1 MTVLGDK
8 LQEALDI
15 KKEDINSYV
24 WKGPRING
32 VQEEF
37 KLIAADYDTLKKWY
51 NRCITMLNNTDVH
64 TPGRL
69 VLVNIIDDQIARCR
83 AELLMRWLRKEK
95 QYTNIKCL
103 QDLRQIIA
111 NNKEILTPET
121 IKTYPICEVMSGLPI
136 EFQTVSVGKVLDA
149 CMDLLGVFDCSHVT
163 RNFIVKMGL
172 WFTPQELQNELCQRD
187 PNTGKPRNRLEV
199 VREILKVD
207 PAIRLR
213 ISETGLTFNEFKAI
227 FNIQKDKYSSYSSE
241 QLNVLAN
248 KILYRL
254 QNQCEEQAKQWQ
266 DKANE
271 IAKVA
276 NIKGWDVTR

>member
-8 LQEALDI
+8 LQEALNV
-15 KKEDINSYV
+15 KKEDVNSYV
-24 WKGPRING
+24 WKGPRVNG

-37 KLIAADYDTLKKWY
+37 KLIDADYDTLKKWY

-69 VLVNIIDDQIARCR
+69 VLVNIIDNQIARCR

-111 NNKEILTPET
+111 NNKDVLTPET

-136 EFQTVSVGKVLDA
+136 EFQTVSVGNVLDA

>member
-24 WKGPRING
+24 WKGPRVNG

-37 KLIAADYDTLKKWY
+37 KLIDADYDTLKKWY

-136 EFQTVSVGKVLDA
+136 EFQTVSVGNVLDA

>member
-15 KKEDINSYV
+15 KKEDVNSFV

-37 KLIAADYDTLKKWY
+37 KLIDADYDTLKKWY
-51 NRCITMLNNTDVH
+51 NRCITMLNNTDVR

-69 VLVNIIDDQIARCR
+69 VLINVIDDQIARCR

-111 NNKEILTPET
+111 NNKDVLTPET
-121 IKTYPICEVMSGLPI
+121 LKTYPICEVMSGLPI
-136 EFQTVSVGKVLDA
+136 EFQTVSVGSVLDA
-149 CMDLLGVFDCSHVT
+149 CMDLLGVFDSSHVT
-163 RNFIVKMGL
+163 RNFIIKMGL

-187 PNTGKPRNRLEV
+187 PETGKPRNRLEV

-207 PAIRLR
+207 PTIHLR

-227 FNIQKDKYSSYSSE
+227 YNIQKDKYSSYTSE

-248 KILYRL
+248 KVLYRL
-254 QNQCEEQAKQWQ
+254 QAQCEEQAKQWQ

>member
-8 LQEALDI
+8 LQEALDV
-15 KKEDINSYV
+15 KKEDVNSYV
-24 WKGPRING
+24 WKGPRVNG

-37 KLIAADYDTLKKWY
+37 KLIDADYDTLKKWY

-69 VLVNIIDDQIARCR
+69 VLINIIDDQIARCR
-83 AELLMRWLRKEK
+83 AELLMRWLRKKK

-163 RNFIVKMGL
+163 RNFIIKMGL

>member
-8 LQEALDI
+8 LQEALDV
-15 KKEDINSYV
+15 KKEDVNSYV

-37 KLIAADYDTLKKWY
+37 KLIDADYDTLKKWY

-69 VLVNIIDDQIARCR
+69 VLVNVIDDQIARCR

>member
-8 LQEALDI
+8 LQEALNV
-15 KKEDINSYV
+15 KKEDVNSYV
-24 WKGPRING
+24 WKGPRVNG

-37 KLIAADYDTLKKWY
+37 KLIDADYDTLKKWY

-111 NNKEILTPET
+111 NNKEVLTPET

-136 EFQTVSVGKVLDA
+136 EFQTVSVGNVLDA

-187 PNTGKPRNRLEV
+187 PNTSKPRNRLEV

>member
-8 LQEALDI
+8 LQEALNV
-15 KKEDINSYV
+15 KKEDVNSYV
-24 WKGPRING
+24 WKGPRVNG

-37 KLIAADYDTLKKWY
+37 KLIDADYDTLKKWY

-111 NNKEILTPET
+111 NNKEVLTPET

-136 EFQTVSVGKVLDA
+136 EFQTVSVGNVLDA

>member
-37 KLIAADYDTLKKWY
+37 KLIDADYDTLKKWY

>member
-15 KKEDINSYV
+15 KKEDVNSYV
-24 WKGPRING
+24 WKGPRVNG

-37 KLIAADYDTLKKWY
+37 KLIDANYDTLKKWY

-111 NNKEILTPET
+111 NNKEVLTPET

-136 EFQTVSVGKVLDA
+136 EFQTVSVGNVLDA

>member
-15 KKEDINSYV
+15 KKEDVNSFV

-37 KLIAADYDTLKKWY
+37 KLIDADYDTLKKWY
-51 NRCITMLNNTDVH
+51 NRCITMLNNTDVR

-69 VLVNIIDDQIARCR
+69 VLINVIDDQIARCR

-103 QDLRQIIA
+103 QDLRQVIA
-111 NNKEILTPET
+111 NNKDVLTPET
-121 IKTYPICEVMSGLPI
+121 LKTYPICEVMSGLPI
-136 EFQTVSVGKVLDA
+136 EFQTVSIGSVLDA
-149 CMDLLGVFDCSHVT
+149 CMDILGVFDSSHVT
-163 RNFIVKMGL
+163 RNFIIKMGL
-172 WFTPQELQNELCQRD
+172 WFTPQELNNELCQRD
-187 PNTGKPRNRLEV
+187 PETGKPRNRLEV

-207 PAIRLR
+207 PTIHLR

-227 FNIQKDKYSSYSSE
+227 YNIQKDKYSSYTSE

-248 KILYRL
+248 KVLYRL
-254 QNQCEEQAKQWQ
+254 QAQCEEQAKQWQ

-276 NIKGWDVTR
+276 NIKGWDVTK

>member
-15 KKEDINSYV
+15 KKEDVNSYV
-24 WKGPRING
+24 WKGPRVNG

-37 KLIAADYDTLKKWY
+37 KLIDADYDTLKKWY

-111 NNKEILTPET
+111 NNKEVLTPET

-136 EFQTVSVGKVLDA
+136 EFQTVSVGNVLDA

>member
-1 MTVLGDK
+1 MTVLGDE
-8 LQEALDI
+8 LQKALNE
-15 KKEDINSYV
+15 KKNDVNSYI
-24 WKGPRING
+24 WKGPRVNG

-37 KLIAADYDTLKKWY
+37 KLIDADYDTLKKWY

-111 NNKEILTPET
+111 NNKDVLTPET

-136 EFQTVSVGKVLDA
+136 EFQTVSVGNVLDA

>member
-8 LQEALDI
+8 LQEALNV
-15 KKEDINSYV
+15 KKEDVNSYV
-24 WKGPRING
+24 WKGPRVNG
-32 VQEEF
+32 IQEEF
-37 KLIAADYDTLKKWY
+37 KLIDADYDTLKKWY

-111 NNKEILTPET
+111 NNKEVLTPET

-136 EFQTVSVGKVLDA
+136 EFQTVSVGNVLDA

>member
-8 LQEALDI
+8 LQEALNV
-15 KKEDINSYV
+15 KKEDVNSYV
-24 WKGPRING
+24 WKGPRVNG

-37 KLIAADYDTLKKWY
+37 KLIDADYDTLKKWY

-111 NNKEILTPET
+111 NNKEVLTPET

-136 EFQTVSVGKVLDA
+136 EFQTVSVGNALDA

>member
-8 LQEALDI
+8 LQEALDV
-15 KKEDINSYV
+15 KKEDVNSYV
-24 WKGPRING
+24 WKGPRVNG

-37 KLIAADYDTLKKWY
+37 KLIDADYDTLKKWY

-69 VLVNIIDDQIARCR
+69 VLINIIDDQIARCR

>member
-8 LQEALDI
+8 LQEALNV
-15 KKEDINSYV
+15 KKEDVNSYV
-24 WKGPRING
+24 WKGPRVNG

-37 KLIAADYDTLKKWY
+37 KLIDADYDTLKKWY

-111 NNKEILTPET
+111 NNKEVLTPET
-121 IKTYPICEVMSGLPI
+121 IKTYPMCEVMSGLPI
-136 EFQTVSVGKVLDA
+136 EFQTVSVGNVLDA

>member
-15 KKEDINSYV
+15 KKEDVNSFV

-37 KLIAADYDTLKKWY
+37 KLIDADYDTLKKWY
-51 NRCITMLNNTDVH
+51 NRCITMLNNTDVR

-69 VLVNIIDDQIARCR
+69 ILINVIDDQIARCR

-111 NNKEILTPET
+111 DNKNVLTPET
-121 IKTYPICEVMSGLPI
+121 LKTYPICEVMGGLPI
-136 EFQTVSVGKVLDA
+136 EFQTVSVGIVLDA
-149 CMDLLGVFDCSHVT
+149 CMDMLGVFDSSHVT
-163 RNFIVKMGL
+163 RNFIIKMGL
-172 WFTPQELQNELCQRD
+172 WFTPQELQNELCQRN
-187 PNTGKPRNRLEV
+187 PETGKPRNRLEV

-207 PAIRLR
+207 PAIHLR

-227 FNIQKDKYSSYSSE
+227 YNIQKDKYSSYTSE

-248 KILYRL
+248 KVLYRL
-254 QNQCEEQAKQWQ
+254 QAQCEEQAKQWQ

>member
-8 LQEALDI
+8 LQEALDV
-15 KKEDINSYV
+15 KKEDVNSYV
-24 WKGPRING
+24 WKGPRVNG

-37 KLIAADYDTLKKWY
+37 KLIDADYDILKKWY

-111 NNKEILTPET
+111 NNKEVLTPET

-136 EFQTVSVGKVLDA
+136 EFQTVSVGNVLDA

>member
-8 LQEALDI
+8 LQEALDV
-15 KKEDINSYV
+15 KKEDVNSYV
-24 WKGPRING
+24 WKGPRVNG

-37 KLIAADYDTLKKWY
+37 KLIDADYDTLKKWY

-111 NNKEILTPET
+111 NNKEVLTPET

-136 EFQTVSVGKVLDA
+136 EFQTVSVGNVLDA

-207 PAIRLR
+207 PTIRLR

>member
-8 LQEALDI
+8 LQEALNV
-15 KKEDINSYV
+15 KKEDVNSYV
-24 WKGPRING
+24 WKGPRVNG

-37 KLIAADYDTLKKWY
+37 KLIDADYDTLKKWY

-111 NNKEILTPET
+111 NNKKVLTPET

-136 EFQTVSVGKVLDA
+136 EFQTVSVGNVLDA

-187 PNTGKPRNRLEV
+187 PDTGKPRNRLEV

>member
-8 LQEALDI
+8 LQEALDV

-24 WKGPRING
+24 WKGPRVNG

-37 KLIAADYDTLKKWY
+37 KLIDADYDTLKKWY

>member
-15 KKEDINSYV
+15 KKEDVNSYV
-24 WKGPRING
+24 WKGPRVNG

-37 KLIAADYDTLKKWY
+37 KLIDADYDTLKKWY
-51 NRCITMLNNTDVH
+51 NRCITMLNNNDVH

-111 NNKEILTPET
+111 NNKEVLTPET

-136 EFQTVSVGKVLDA
+136 EFQTVSVGNVLDA

>member
-15 KKEDINSYV
+15 KKEDVNSFV

-37 KLIAADYDTLKKWY
+37 KLIDADYDTLKKWY
-51 NRCITMLNNTDVH
+51 NRCITMLNNTDVR

-69 VLVNIIDDQIARCR
+69 VLINVIDDQIARCR

-111 NNKEILTPET
+111 NNKDVLTPET
-121 IKTYPICEVMSGLPI
+121 LKTYPICEVMSGLPI
-136 EFQTVSVGKVLDA
+136 EFQTVSVGSVLDA
-149 CMDLLGVFDCSHVT
+149 CMDLLGVFDSSHVT
-163 RNFIVKMGL
+163 RNFIIKMGL

-187 PNTGKPRNRLEV
+187 PETGKPRNRLEV
-199 VREILKVD
+199 VREILKVN
-207 PAIRLR
+207 PTIHLR

-227 FNIQKDKYSSYSSE
+227 YNIQKDKYSSYTSE

-248 KILYRL
+248 KVLYRL
-254 QNQCEEQAKQWQ
+254 QAQCEEQAKQWQ

>member
-8 LQEALDI
+8 LQEALDV
-15 KKEDINSYV
+15 KKEDVNSYV
-24 WKGPRING
+24 WKGPRVNG

-37 KLIAADYDTLKKWY
+37 KLIDADYDTLKKWY
-51 NRCITMLNNTDVH
+51 NRCTTMLNNTDVH

-69 VLVNIIDDQIARCR
+69 VLVNIIDDQISRCR

>member
-15 KKEDINSYV
+15 KKEDVNSYV
-24 WKGPRING
+24 WKGPRVNG

-37 KLIAADYDTLKKWY
+37 KLIDADYDTLKKWY

-83 AELLMRWLRKEK
+83 AELLIRWLRKEK

-111 NNKEILTPET
+111 NNKEVLTPET

-136 EFQTVSVGKVLDA
+136 EFQTVSVGNVLDA

>member
-8 LQEALDI
+8 LQEALDV
-15 KKEDINSYV
+15 KKEDVNSYV
-24 WKGPRING
+24 WKGPRVNG

-37 KLIAADYDTLKKWY
+37 KLIDADYDTLKKWY

-207 PAIRLR
+207 PAIRLL
-213 ISETGLTFNEFKAI
+213 ISETVLTFNEFKAI

>member
-8 LQEALDI
+8 LQEALDV
-15 KKEDINSYV
+15 KKEDVNSYV
-24 WKGPRING
+24 WKGPRVNG

-37 KLIAADYDTLKKWY
+37 KLIDADYDTLKKWY

-111 NNKEILTPET
+111 NNKEVLTPET

-136 EFQTVSVGKVLDA
+136 EFQTVSVGNVLDA

-199 VREILKVD
+199 VREILKID

>member
-8 LQEALDI
+8 LQEALDV

-24 WKGPRING
+24 WKGPRVNG

-37 KLIAADYDTLKKWY
+37 KLIDADYDTLKKWY

-111 NNKEILTPET
+111 NNKEVLTPET

-136 EFQTVSVGKVLDA
+136 EFQTVSVGNVLDA

>member
-8 LQEALDI
+8 LQEALNV
-15 KKEDINSYV
+15 KKEDVNSYV
-24 WKGPRING
+24 WKGPRVNG

-37 KLIAADYDTLKKWY
+37 KLIDADYDTLKKWY

-111 NNKEILTPET
+111 NNKEVLTPET

-136 EFQTVSVGKVLDA
+136 EFQTVSVGNVLDA

-271 IAKVA
+271 IVKVA

>member
-15 KKEDINSYV
+15 KKEDVNSYV
-24 WKGPRING
+24 WKGPRVNG

-37 KLIAADYDTLKKWY
+37 KLIDADYDTLKKWY
-51 NRCITMLNNTDVH
+51 NRCTTMLNNTDVH

-69 VLVNIIDDQIARCR
+69 VLVNIIDDQISRCR

>member
-8 LQEALDI
+8 LQEALDV
-15 KKEDINSYV
+15 KKEDVNSYV
-24 WKGPRING
+24 WKGPRVNG

-37 KLIAADYDTLKKWY
+37 KLIDADYDTLKKWY

-69 VLVNIIDDQIARCR
+69 VLINIIDDQIARCR

-163 RNFIVKMGL
+163 RNFIIKMGL

>member
-15 KKEDINSYV
+15 KKEDVNSYV
-24 WKGPRING
+24 WKGPRVNG

-37 KLIAADYDTLKKWY
+37 KLIDADYDTLKKWY
-51 NRCITMLNNTDVH
+51 NRCSTMLNNTDVH

-111 NNKEILTPET
+111 NNKDVLTPET

-136 EFQTVSVGKVLDA
+136 EFQTVSVGNVLDA

>member
-15 KKEDINSYV
+15 KKEDVNSYV
-24 WKGPRING
+24 WKGPRVNG

-37 KLIAADYDTLKKWY
+37 KLIDADYDTLKKWY

-136 EFQTVSVGKVLDA
+136 EFQTVSVGNVLDA

>member
-15 KKEDINSYV
+15 KKEDVNSYV
-24 WKGPRING
+24 WKGPRVNG

-37 KLIAADYDTLKKWY
+37 KLIDADYDTLKKWY

-111 NNKEILTPET
+111 NNKEVLTPET

-136 EFQTVSVGKVLDA
+136 EFQTVSVGNVLDA

-199 VREILKVD
+199 AREILKVD

>member
-8 LQEALDI
+8 LQEALNV
-15 KKEDINSYV
+15 KKEDVNSYV
-24 WKGPRING
+24 WKGPRVNG

-37 KLIAADYDTLKKWY
+37 KLIDADYDTLKKWY
-51 NRCITMLNNTDVH
+51 NRCITMLSNTDVH

-111 NNKEILTPET
+111 NNKEVLTPET

-136 EFQTVSVGKVLDA
+136 EFQTVSVGNVLDA

>member
-15 KKEDINSYV
+15 KKEDVNSYV
-24 WKGPRING
+24 WKGPRVNG

-37 KLIAADYDTLKKWY
+37 KLIDADYDTLKKWY

-111 NNKEILTPET
+111 NNKDVLTPET

-136 EFQTVSVGKVLDA
+136 EFQTVSVGNVLDA